1 MGLNSHAPRDEAPQ
15 AIETCTDLSDFFRE
29 TLCRALSTRGV
40 TPAPSTERYLVLLL
54 AQLSHDTAPLS
65 SSLVELSLEA
75 QVTERRARLEKLR
88 TLGDHALSYSGLFDT
103 HRERLGIA
111 RSYILDVG
119 SRAYRSAGQLACQ
132 SFRAVE
138 RDQASVFDEL
148 GARFDI
154 FSEVLDDVREATALG
169 TRDDVLSLY
178 ERFVKSGSP
187 VLQQRLKEH
196 GVLSIGV
203 PDNDVPEG

>member
-1 MGLNSHAPRDEAPQ
+1 M
-15 AIETCTDLSDFFRE
+15 
-29 TLCRALSTRGV
+29 
-40 TPAPSTERYLVLLL
+40 LLL

-75 QVTERRARLEKLR
+75 QVAERRARLAKLR
-88 TLGDHALSYSGLFDT
+88 VLGDHALSYSGLFDA

-111 RSYILDVG
+111 RSYLLEVG
-119 SRAYRSAGQLACQ
+119 SRAYRSASQLACT
-132 SFRAVE
+132 SARAVE

-148 GARFDI
+148 GSRFDV

-178 ERFVKSGSP
+178 ERFVKTGSP
-187 VLQQRLKEH
+187 VLQQKLKEH
-196 GVLSIGV
+196 GVLSIGS